1 MQSEKAVKLHSP
13 ILIIVSSVVD
23 AIVENGYQIDK
34 TLQPVLQNK
43 TLGSRDRKFII
54 SGVYDIIR
62 NYIFYDSILT
72 QCNDEDLD
80 WHQQMTILNLVHQGV
95 NLLNPEIILPNASD
109 LIEKWKILLQQNEF
123 DEATVLGYS
132 DWFYELGAKDY
143 GKQWTMVAKALNQ
156 PAPIYLRAN
165 VLKTTPEKLFN
176 QFQQE
181 DIEVSVIPGTNAL
194 LLPNRD
200 NIRNHNLNK
209 KGHFEIQDLA
219 SQSIGPMAKIQHNQL
234 IIDVCAGAGGKSL
247 QMASLL
253 KNTGKV
259 IATDIQPE
267 RLEHLKIRAQR
278 AGATNIEIVEM
289 GILTTY
295 FERADRVLLDV
306 PCTGSG
312 TIRRQPEIK
321 LHLTEE
327 KLEEYIETQ
336 QYLLEQYHTL
346 VKPGGLLIYATCSIF
361 KSESEE
367 QVEQFIT
374 KHTDF
379 TLVEQKRFLPPTHN
393 CDGFYVGVMKKN
405 QKK

>member
-1 MQSEKAVKLHSP
+1 M
-13 ILIIVSSVVD
+13 
-23 AIVENGYQIDK
+23 
-34 TLQPVLQNK
+34 
-43 TLGSRDRKFII
+43 R
-54 SGVYDIIR
+54 
-62 NYIFYDSILT
+62 
-72 QCNDEDLD
+72 
-80 WHQQMTILNLVHQGV
+80 
-95 NLLNPEIILPNASD
+95 
-109 LIEKWKILLQQNEF
+109 
-123 DEATVLGYS
+123 
-132 DWFYELGAKDY
+132 
-143 GKQWTMVAKALNQ
+143 
-156 PAPIYLRAN
+156 
-165 VLKTTPEKLFN
+165 
-176 QFQQE
+176 
-181 DIEVSVIPGTNAL
+181 L

-321 LHLTEE
+321 LHLSEE
-327 KLEEYIETQ
+327 KLEEYIDTQ

-361 KSESEE
+361 KCESED
-367 QVEQFIT
+367 QVTKFIAA
-374 KHTDF
+374 HPNF
-379 TLVEQKRFLPPTHN
+379 TLVEQKRFLPPTYN

-405 QKK
+405 VKK

>member
-109 LIEKWKILLQQNEF
+109 LIEKWKTLLQQNEL

-143 GKQWTMVAKALNQ
+143 GKQWPMVARALNQ

-165 VLKTTPEKLFN
+165 VLKTTPEKLLN

-181 DIEVSVIPGTNAL
+181 NIEVSVIPGTNAL

-209 KGHFEIQDLA
+209 KGHFEIQDPCFA
-219 SQSIGPMAKIQHNQL
+219 V
-234 IIDVCAGAGGKSL
+234 DW
-247 QMASLL
+247 
-253 KNTGKV
+253 
-259 IATDIQPE
+259 
-267 RLEHLKIRAQR
+267 
-278 AGATNIEIVEM
+278 TNGENS
-289 GILTTY
+289 
-295 FERADRVLLDV
+295 A
-306 PCTGSG
+306 
-312 TIRRQPEIK
+312 
-321 LHLTEE
+321 
-327 KLEEYIETQ
+327 
-336 QYLLEQYHTL
+336 
-346 VKPGGLLIYATCSIF
+346 
-361 KSESEE
+361 
-367 QVEQFIT
+367 
-374 KHTDF
+374 
-379 TLVEQKRFLPPTHN
+379 
-393 CDGFYVGVMKKN
+393 
-405 QKK
+405 